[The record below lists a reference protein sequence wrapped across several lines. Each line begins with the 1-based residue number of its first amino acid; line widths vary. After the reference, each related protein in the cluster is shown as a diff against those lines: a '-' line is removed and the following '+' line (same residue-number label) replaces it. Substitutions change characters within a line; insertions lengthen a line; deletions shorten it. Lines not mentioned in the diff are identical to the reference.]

1 MNKEKYNQNNETLA
15 IFLNEERTESIPSK
29 EEYSF
34 DKAICTVDG
43 TITEEVKV
51 EWDEKSWAPILY
63 NVKDHST
70 KCNLYFKE
78 NYEESILNGTYPI
91 LKDELI
97 PITIDPDGTVKKAN
111 LGKEWYSYEKK
122 NWANA
127 VILEDPYDSLN
138 TQGKIHGATKEEG
151 YVSFDGVDD
160 YINLGLGN
168 YDFKN
173 QITMSIT
180 FELPQ
185 IKSDLDV
192 REFFS
197 NFDSSGAGISLYNID
212 QIGFWFYSTETNS
225 YQRIIGPKLEV
236 NKKYTVT
243 AIYDGTKM
251 KLYVNGVKEA
261 EVNASGDI
269 RIAGHNFYLAAN
281 PGGSF
286 TSVQFSNYTNID
298 VYEAK
303 IYNRAISEKE
313 IKALNDGKIIN
324 TEGLLKYVN
333 FTNKTYQSEEII
345 PEDAI
350 ESYFVWIPKYRYQLW
365 DLGEYDELTEIDES
379 KVHEIPIIFGDYN
392 TSDSVNGECTTP
404 MESGATGNCEVGD
417 YMTHPAFL
425 SIPSKG
431 FWVGKFETGY
441 DGATSISEGEQNIVD
456 SSKIIVKPNVY
467 SWRGIQV
474 ANAFYTSYD
483 YQRNLDSHMM
493 KNTEWGAIIYL
504 TFSKYGMAE
513 PVIINNNSDYLTGY
527 GATSIAIADGQ
538 TTSGNTDELTKNYI
552 AITTSSTTG
561 NIFGIYDMSGG
572 AHEYI
577 MGVMAD
583 GDGNP
588 FSGVSTDN
596 NSGFNGSLSD
606 GNIITNGIEWP
617 EKKYYDLYN
626 YAESETRRYYSI
638 RILGD
643 ATGELGPFEKTTTTN
658 SRLISSW
665 YNSEAHIIYLNDPW
679 FANGSS
685 LSEKL
690 LTGILT
696 FGSWG
701 GKLHSNASFRI
712 ILTPN

>member
-15 IFLNEERTESIPSK
+15 IFLNEERTETIPSK

-51 EWDEKSWAPILY
+51 EWDEESWAPILY

-91 LKDELI
+91 LKDGLI
-97 PITIDPDGTVKKAN
+97 PITIDSDGTVKKAN

-138 TQGKIHGATKEEG
+138 TQGKVHGATKEEG

-303 IYNRAISEKE
+303 IYNRAISEEE
-313 IKALNDGKIIN
+313 IKALNKGKIIN

-392 TSDSVNGECTTP
+392 TSESVNGECTTP
-404 MESGATGNCEVGD
+404 MESEATGNCEVGD

-441 DGATSISEGEQNIVD
+441 NGATTTEEAEQNIVD
-456 SSKIIVKPNVY
+456 SNKIIVKPNVY

-493 KNTEWGAIIYL
+493 KNTEWGAVAYL
-504 TFSKYGMAE
+504 QHSAYGSQTS
-513 PVIINNNSDYLTGY
+513 VRINNNSSYLTGY
-527 GATSIAIADGQ
+527 QANKEPTCVWHGTDVIDPCNQRCNDGSCNIAYPNSNLA
-538 TTSGNTDELTKNYI
+538 
-552 AITTSSTTG
+552 STTG
-561 NIFGIYDMSGG
+561 NISGIFDMSGG
-572 AHEYI
+572 GWEL
-577 MGVMAD
+577 VMAVMLD
-583 GDGNP
+583 EEGNP
-588 FSGVSTDN
+588 MSGHNSTS
-596 NSGFNGSLSD
+596 NSGFNGKNYD
-606 GNIITNGIEWP
+606 GSITVNKEWP
-617 EKKYYDLYN
+617 DKKYYDTYT
-626 YAESETRRYYSI
+626 YAAIDTQYQR

-643 ATGELGPFEKTTTTN
+643 ATGEMGPFVIEG
-658 SRLISSW
+658 SRRISSW
-665 YNSEAHIIYLNDPW
+665 YSDQASFAHNIYPW
-679 FANGSS
+679 FMRGGGSGDGLDAGIFS
-685 LSEKL
+685 FQRE
-690 LTGILT
+690 TGC
-696 FGSWG
+696 FR
-701 GKLHSNASFRI
+701 SFRLV
-712 ILTPN
+712 LTPY